1 MVFALAGDSTMTSGL
16 PPAAEVRR
24 RGVRSLVGDFVVL
37 VGGTV
42 LLSGGAGAGAGT
54 DPDAHGTARAAPD
67 RRRHGRP
74 PPGGEPA
81 RRGEPGAPSS
91 PPTADGGG
99 CSRVSADRP
108 PVHPLTRRPHPS
120 SRHRRRPRRSPSG
133 WGGRGRSSRCAPR

>member
-54 DPDAHGTARAAPD
+54 GPDAYGTARAAPD

-91 PPTADGGG
+91 PPTADDGS
-99 CSRVSADRP
+99 CSHLPADRP
-108 PVHPLTRRPHPS
+108 PVHPLTRRRHPS
-120 SRHRRRPRRSPSG
+120 SAPVSRHR
-133 WGGRGRSSRCAPR
+133 

>member
-1 MVFALAGDSTMTSGL
+1 MVFALAGDSTMTNGL

-42 LLSGGAGAGAGT
+42 LLSGGACAGAGT

-67 RRRHGRP
+67 RRRHARP

-81 RRGEPGAPSS
+81 PRGEDRAPSP

-99 CSRVSADRP
+99 RSRLPRARRRAGAAVPASRRTPHA
-108 PVHPLTRRPHPS
+108 VHPLPRRPHPS
-120 SRHRRRPRRSPSG
+120 SRHR
-133 WGGRGRSSRCAPR
+133 